1 MHRRSPQTETP
12 TCAVGVPALSAA
24 RGAPRFAARRGRSA
38 RLGGPRRA
46 APQHIPSVAPRLTR
60 RCSRRARGALLVL
73 LTVLMARSSC
83 CSLGA
88 HCTPLV
94 LFIGCTWH
102 SCVAHTAHSSCC
114 SLGAHGTLVLLTWHT
129 PCVAHWVHI
138 AQPSCCS
145 QVARGTLVL
154 LTLHTPRAAHWLHT
168 AHPSCR
174 PCAAAC
180 THSVPHGPHAAPHF
194 LHPQQRPGAA
204 AAPQCALRSRR
215 AIRRGRGGEG
225 RAGGRRPQR
234 FPGAEAALC
243 GH

>member
-1 MHRRSPQTETP
+1 MAQL
-12 TCAVGVPALSAA
+12 C
-24 RGAPRFAARRGRSA
+24 
-38 RLGGPRRA
+38 
-46 APQHIPSVAPRLTR
+46 
-60 RCSRRARGALLVL
+60 CSHGALLVQL
-73 LTVLMARSSC
+73 PVLMARSSC

-88 HCTPLV
+88 RGTLV
-94 LFIGCTWH
+94 LLTQ
-102 SCVAHTAHSSCC
+102 HTPRAPHLGARGTVLVLLTQHTPRAVHWVHIAHSSCC
-114 SLGAHGTLVLLTWHT
+114 SHSTHLVQLTVLMAQSSCCSRGARGTLVLLTLHT
-129 PCVAHWVHI
+129 PHAPHLC
-138 AQPSCCS
+138 
-145 QVARGTLVL
+145 ARGTLLVL

-180 THSVPHGPHAAPHF
+180 THSVPHGARAAPHF